1 MGRVKKTIVQ
11 LTGKFD
17 DKLIVDSPVYGMYV
31 RRLVK
36 EGSKKNEPALKL
48 QYRRTKFLNN
58 LASEV
63 NQVVRTFGSLIKFK
77 NFYSSVL
84 SRFRKEPLNNRF
96 LLLQQ
101 LKGMELN
108 ERYPRA
114 KFGDCVITGKE
125 LKNFFRINLKVE
137 THPYPLEHNADCH
150 YYDLLFV
157 TWAKGNKKPIASRMI
172 SDWIMIKDP
181 QPEFDF
187 DFKLP
192 PGTVHWMVC
201 LRQILGVNK
210 RVIENMEAEGLQ
222 IMEIGTRDK
231 KDEAILIKRA
241 AEAKKPEEK
250 KAVEKIERVKAKK
263 K

>member
-11 LTGKFD
+11 LTGKFE
-17 DKLIVDSPVYGMYV
+17 DKLIVDSPTYGTYV
-31 RRLVK
+31 RSLVK

-63 NQVVRTFGSLIKFK
+63 NQVVRTFGSLIKFY
-77 NFYSSVL
+77 NFYTAVL

-101 LKGMELN
+101 LKGMELS
-108 ERYPRA
+108 ERYRRA
-114 KFGDCVITGKE
+114 KFGDCVVTGKE
-125 LKNFFRINLKVE
+125 LKNAFRINLKVE
-137 THPYPLEHNADCH
+137 THPYPLEHDADSH

-157 TWAKGNKKPIASRMI
+157 TWAKGNKKPVASRMI
-172 SDWIMIKDP
+172 SDWIFIKDP
-181 QPEFDF
+181 LPEFDF

-201 LRQILGVNK
+201 VRQILGVN
-210 RVIENMEAEGLQ
+210 RIVIENMEAEGLQ
-222 IMEIGTRDK
+222 IMEVGTRDK
-231 KDEAILIKRA
+231 KDEAILKKRA
-241 AEAKKPEEK
+241 AETKQPEEK